1 MEDLQKALDTAKE
14 AAEIAGEILHDNFET
29 SLSPDIKPDKT
40 FVTKVDTESEKS
52 IIETIVRAFPKHAF
66 LGEESGES
74 GEKSDYLWVIDPLD
88 GTSNFINGIPI
99 FSVSIALQYK
109 GETVVAVVYNP
120 VTSSLFYASKDN
132 GAFWNGNPIKVS
144 DETEVNV
151 VTTIGRSRLKEDENK
166 MLSML
171 SSLHE
176 IGRVRILGSAAL
188 ELAYLARGGTEVY
201 INLGTKPW
209 DYSAGLLIAEEA
221 GAQVTCLDGSPRG
234 GSNYFVATNGKVH
247 EKVIG
252 ITSGV

>member
-221 GAQVTCLDGSPRG
+221 GAQVTSLDGSLRNG
-234 GSNYFVATNGKVH
+234 NNYFVATNGKVH